1 MTDPALSVEHL
12 TKRYG
17 KTIAVNDISF
27 AVSPGSICGLVG
39 PNGAGKTT
47 TIRMLL
53 DLIRPDAGTVRVL
66 GLDPARDRLQI
77 LSRVGYVP
85 ERHQIY
91 QWMRVQ
97 QVLDFVA
104 GVYPGWSWQECEL
117 LNDILDLPLDRKVK
131 ELSRGELAK
140 LALIVALSH
149 RPKVLILDE
158 PTSGLDP
165 LIRRDFLSAI
175 VGLLRDTDRSV
186 LFSTHILSDV
196 ERVADRVIVMNEG
209 SIVAHDS
216 LDGLRERFCKLS
228 LLFKSPPDEDWEI
241 PGARRVDKG
250 LREWVA
256 VVEAGTD
263 ITQFRYDARIADVVT
278 HPMTLEDVF
287 VELVRKK
294 EAAGDVQG
302 TP

>member
-263 ITQFRYDARIADVVT
+263 ITQFRHDARIADVVT

>member
-1 MTDPALSVEHL
+1 MTDAALSVEHL
-12 TKRYG
+12 TKRYR

-27 AVSPGSICGLVG
+27 AVPHGSICGLVG

-53 DLIRPDAGTVRVL
+53 DLVRPDAGTVRVL
-66 GLDPARDRLQI
+66 GLDPTRDRLQI

-85 ERHQIY
+85 ERHHIY

-104 GVYPGWSWQECEL
+104 GVYPGWSWQECGQ
-117 LNDILDLPLDRKVK
+117 LNDILDLPMDRKVT

-216 LDGLRERFCKLS
+216 LDALRQRFCKLS

-263 ITQFRYDARIADVVT
+263 IAQFSHDARIADAVI

-294 EAAGDVQG
+294 ETAGDV
-302 TP
+302 

>member
-117 LNDILDLPLDRKVK
+117 LNDILDLPLDRKIK

-263 ITQFRYDARIADVVT
+263 ITQFRHDARIADVVT